1 MPRLIP
7 PTASFSIACA
17 LCTLLTACA
26 SPPVQHVPVAVQC
39 PPMPRPPAELMQ
51 PLPTLD
57 MIPVEML
64 PPKLRAR

>member
-1 MPRLIP
+1 MHKLTRRTVSLS
-7 PTASFSIACA
+7 TACA

-26 SPPVQHVPVAVQC
+26 GQTVQRVPVAVEC

-57 MIPVEML
+57 LVPQDLL
-64 PPKLRAR
+64 PPKK

>member
-7 PTASFSIACA
+7 PTVSLSIACA

-26 SPPVQHVPVAVQC
+26 SPPVQHAPVAVQC

-57 MIPVEML
+57 LIPVEMR